1 MKMDSL
7 LKTLQVRPSPPE
19 ALVQAYLI
27 HVGDRSEANFR
38 RLLELKG
45 LRKAEHA
52 ALVDLFNAHCN
63 STNNAALPA
72 SSPFLAAVQQQ
83 LAAAPAHPAA
93 AAGTVTAAAAAAA
106 VAAAAGASLKD
117 ATASAAGR
125 FDPATL
131 GSALMSA
138 AREGV
143 DRLGTPTGE
152 SSASST
158 VAAAAAGA
166 MGLSGSPALGDAA
179 ATTATAAAAN
189 INENLKSFG
198 KFFRREGGAFG
209 RFGRANTTPD
219 AGGVR

>member
-27 HVGDRSEANFR
+27 HIGDRSEANFR

-72 SSPFLAAVQQQ
+72 SSSFLAAVQAQ
-83 LAAAPAHPAA
+83 
-93 AAGTVTAAAAAAA
+93 TAAAAAAA
-106 VAAAAGASLKD
+106 PTTAAVQAQTAAAAVGASIKD
-117 ATASAAGR
+117 ATASAAR

-131 GSALMSA
+131 GSAIMSA

-152 SSASST
+152 AAGSS
-158 VAAAAAGA
+158 AAAAG
-166 MGLSGSPALGDAA
+166 SPAPDAA
-179 ATTATAAAAN
+179 STAAAN
-189 INENLKSFG
+189 INENLKNLG
-198 KFFRREGGAFG
+198 NFFRREGAFG
-209 RFGRANTTPD
+209 RFGRANTTPE
-219 AGGVR
+219 GGGAR

>member
-72 SSPFLAAVQQQ
+72 ASPFLAAVQAQT
-83 LAAAPAHPAA
+83 AAQPSGQAA
-93 AAGTVTAAAAAAA
+93 AAASTASAAAA

-117 ATASAAGR
+117 ATASAAR

-131 GSALMSA
+131 GSAIMSA

-152 SSASST
+152 ASAPS
-158 VAAAAAGA
+158 AAAAAGPA
-166 MGLSGSPALGDAA
+166 GPPALGDPAG
-179 ATTATAAAAN
+179 ATAASTAAAN
-189 INENLKSFG
+189 INENLKNFG
-198 KFFRREGGAFG
+198 KFFRREGAFG
-209 RFGRANTTPD
+209 RFGRANTAPD
-219 AGGVR
+219 GGAAR